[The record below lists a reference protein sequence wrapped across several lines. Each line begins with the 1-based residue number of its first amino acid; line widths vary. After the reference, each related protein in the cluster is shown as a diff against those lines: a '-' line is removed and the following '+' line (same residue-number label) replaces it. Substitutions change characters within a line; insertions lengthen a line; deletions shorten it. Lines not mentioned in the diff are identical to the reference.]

1 MGTRAVNAHPDVQRA
16 AGETHRMRQPGGHSM
31 GLEPCEFDNALED
44 LPQARYVLVLQSQLV
59 SKGMDQAWLPQRPAT
74 GNVFSSNEI
83 GQDLSSKLPGLI

>member
-44 LPQARYVLVLQSQLV
+44 LPQARYVLGPVDIKKVKVKGYVLS
-59 SKGMDQAWLPQRPAT
+59 T
-74 GNVFSSNEI
+74 GTF
-83 GQDLSSKLPGLI
+83 